1 MFLELDDPAAS
12 FGSDRTPFYF
22 CHVLK
27 AWDFDTLLIA
37 ANSASTD
44 VGLIGSKT
52 ESGKLENWEALEAY
66 QFTLPLDENQD
77 DTWPISTALDL
88 YSDTR
93 LPSLTPDQP
102 PMPSCPILWILNNK
116 GQIMSCDIMSTSALE
131 SGIQYPS
138 MIKEIAKPSSLNV
151 LTMNSSKNG
160 QTKELKLSTKAA
172 PVLQGA
178 VKNEKLKLTQK
189 DANPL
194 GNIAPVPAPTASFKE
209 PPKSAF
215 SFPKSIKENSKET
228 SLAKTSSAP
237 TIKTNSALKVKD
249 ESAAI
254 LITQFNKAYNDF
266 QQDFSKLLNFSS
278 DLSGLA
284 LSNKDSSMENVSS
297 ESQELSMKIGLIQD
311 SLFEVETKFEELK
324 SQLLHTWSKKEESD
338 RSLRTLKTKDH
349 EKDSNSTN
357 SLGQA
362 LGPEAEELKKLLNIK
377 KKVKRT

>member
-1 MFLELDDPAAS
+1 MA
-12 FGSDRTPFYF
+12 
-22 CHVLK
+22 
-27 AWDFDTLLIA
+27 
-37 ANSASTD
+37 
-44 VGLIGSKT
+44 
-52 ESGKLENWEALEAY
+52 
-66 QFTLPLDENQD
+66 
-77 DTWPISTALDL
+77 
-88 YSDTR
+88 
-93 LPSLTPDQP
+93 
-102 PMPSCPILWILNNK
+102 
-116 GQIMSCDIMSTSALE
+116 CDIMSTSALE
-131 SGIQYPS
+131 TGIQYPS

-151 LTMNSSKNG
+151 LTMNSSNNG
-160 QTKELKLSTKAA
+160 QTKELKLSTKAT
-172 PVLQGA
+172 PVLQEA
-178 VKNEKLKLTQK
+178 VKNENLKLTQK

-194 GNIAPVPAPTASFKE
+194 GNIAPVPTPTASFKE
-209 PPKSAF
+209 PPKSSF
-215 SFPKSIKENSKET
+215 SFPKSIKENSKDT
-228 SLAKTSSAP
+228 LLAETSSAP

-249 ESAAI
+249 DSAAI

-266 QQDFSKLLNFSS
+266 QLDFSKLVNFSS

-284 LSNKDSSMENVSS
+284 LSNKESSTENVSS

-338 RSLRTLKTKDH
+338 RRLRTLKTKDH